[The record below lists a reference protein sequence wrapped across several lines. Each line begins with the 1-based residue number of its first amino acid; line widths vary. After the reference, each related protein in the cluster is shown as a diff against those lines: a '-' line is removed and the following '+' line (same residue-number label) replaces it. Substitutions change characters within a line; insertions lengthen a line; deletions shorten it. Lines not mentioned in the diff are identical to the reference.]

1 MKPKINDIW
10 IRIVAIPVVALV
22 TNLFF
27 FYKENVAN
35 NIPFIK
41 GYLHALVM
49 VLLLWE
55 ANRQVLLYVRR
66 LFPSLDQTA
75 KRIIF
80 SIIGYLVATAVI
92 VSLFSWYYDFT
103 KYWGDGVSA
112 YEFSFVL
119 FVSFTYVFLIGAIYE
134 SVYYFGEWKRTT
146 LETAELK
153 EQQLQM
159 QLSSL
164 KEQINPHFLFNSLNS
179 LSSLI
184 SENPKQAEEF
194 ADEMAVVYR
203 YVLQVQDTTLTTLQK
218 ELDFIKAYHR
228 LLHTRYGNRMHLTM
242 DVQQD
247 DLTWLLPPLT
257 LQLLVEN
264 AVKHN
269 AFTAE
274 EPLYITI
281 SSAPET
287 NAILVSNNIKPRPSA
302 MSSHKVG
309 LQNIQTK
316 YRLLKA
322 GEIKIVND
330 NQYFVVQI
338 PLIGQ

>member
-1 MKPKINDIW
+1 MKSKLNDKW
-10 IRIVAIPVVALV
+10 VRIVAIPVLALV

-55 ANRQVLLYVRR
+55 ANRRVLLYIRR
-66 LFPSLDQTA
+66 LFPSLEQTA
-75 KRIIF
+75 KRIIY
-80 SIIGYLVATAVI
+80 SIIGYLVVTAII

-103 KYWGDGVSA
+103 KYWGDGVSV

-134 SVYYFGEWKRTT
+134 SVHYFGEWKRTT

-153 EQQLQM
+153 EQQLQL

-184 SENPKQAEEF
+184 SEDPKQAEQF

-228 LLHTRYGNRMHLTM
+228 LLHTRYGKRMKLEITADEKAM
-242 DVQQD
+242 Q
-247 DLTWLLPPLT
+247 LKLPPLT

-269 AFTAE
+269 AFTVDEPLHIKITAMAE
-274 EPLYITI
+274 EQLV
-281 SSAPET
+281 S
-287 NAILVSNNIKPRPSA
+287 VSNNIQARPVA
-302 MSSHKVG
+302 MPSHKVG
-309 LQNIQTK
+309 LQNIRTK
-316 YRLLKA
+316 YRLLNA
-322 GEIKIVND
+322 GEIKIVSD
-330 NQYFVVQI
+330 NNQFIVHI
-338 PLIGQ
+338 PLIR